1 MDETA
6 RRRAIQQKY
15 NEEHGITPHTI
26 SKAVQDILVRAH
38 DDAEET
44 VETELSVIKKQA
56 NLFDAKQR
64 KKLIEALK
72 KEMSECAERLDYEQ
86 AAVLRDQIL
95 EIQRTYGE

>member
-26 SKAVQDILVRAH
+26 SKAVQDILVRAR